1 MTMNMYPIG
10 KSSDQLITALRQ
22 ITVEQL
28 LQLGTREVVYL
39 KAGKNEGEMAF
50 LLYGADGASLRAFDS
65 FEEVV
70 DTVSENGL
78 YLATTH

>member
-1 MTMNMYPIG
+1 MTMYPIG
-10 KSSDQLITALRQ
+10 KSSDQLITALRK

-39 KAGKNEGEMAF
+39 KAGQHEGETAF
-50 LLYGADGASLRAFDS
+50 LLYGADGASLRAFES

-70 DTVSENGL
+70 DTVAQNGL